1 MKAKKNKGGR
11 PSWLPDGATIQMV
24 ETLAGQGL
32 TSEQIADC
40 LGIGK
45 TTLYDKAKN
54 YEEFSN
60 AIKKGK
66 GKAAGFV
73 TGKLFEQIRKDNLTA
88 TIFYLKTQLGWK
100 ETEARELTGKDGSA
114 LQLETHKKETSDL
127 IDERI
132 SKMTEKAKE
141 KE

>member
-1 MKAKKNKGGR
+1 MEKEKNKGGR
-11 PSWLPDGATIQMV
+11 PAWLPDGATIQMV

-40 LGIGK
+40 LGIARA
-45 TTLYDKAKN
+45 TLYDKAKN
-54 YEEFSN
+54 YEEFSD
-60 AIKKGK
+60 AIKRGK

-88 TIFYLKTQLGWK
+88 MIFYIKTQLNWK
-100 ETEARELTGKDGSA
+100 ETESKELTGKDGA
-114 LQLETHKKETSDL
+114 PLQTDKREVEDL

-132 SKMTEKAKE
+132 AKMTEKAKE
-141 KE
+141 K